1 MAAFPSP
8 FGQEA
13 HDSSRSGQPVSVPSA
28 VRTAKKENIPA
39 LTGLRCF
46 AALNIVFFHFS
57 NAKWFGPFAPIV
69 DNGYTSVSFF
79 LLMSGYILA
88 YNYSDRAAA
97 GKLSTRNF
105 WIARLSRLYPVY
117 LFALLLSLGMLAEEW
132 RTRTHAEFGHG
143 VALTLVLLQ
152 GWVPTLCK
160 FWNTP
165 AWTMC
170 TEAFFYLIFPAVI
183 LWKRPKRIWPL
194 LGVMLGLWILGM
206 ALPGLYMWLHPD
218 GNLHPD
224 RYADDFWIRALKY
237 SPPPHVPS
245 FLFGIALAD
254 LDAMITRNGWKRLAL
269 GLLGMGG
276 IYIVL
281 YYGDHMPYPL
291 MHNGLL
297 MPLFGLAILGL
308 AGQNLI
314 ARFFGFFPFVA
325 IGRASYCLYLVH
337 FNLWMLIHDSHVLDR
352 LHLARFDPWISYALL
367 VGGAILVMLLVERPC
382 QRWIRGWM
390 RSPARGNAPA

>member
-1 MAAFPSP
+1 MVPRP
-8 FGQEA
+8 QV
-13 HDSSRSGQPVSVPSA
+13 SR
-28 VRTAKKENIPA
+28 AKKPNLPA

-57 NAKWFGPFAPIV
+57 NPQWFGPFAPIV

-88 YNYSDRAAA
+88 YNYADRAAA
-97 GKLSTRNF
+97 GELSTRNF

-117 LFALLLSLGMLAEEW
+117 FFALVLSLGMLMDEW
-132 RTRTHAEFGHG
+132 HTRTHAQFALG
-143 VALTLVLLQ
+143 VTLTPLLVQ
-152 GWVPTLCK
+152 GWVPPLAT

-183 LWKRPKRIWPL
+183 LWKRPKRLWPL
-194 LGVMLGLWILGM
+194 LGVMAGLWVLGM
-206 ALPGLYMWLHPD
+206 VLPSLYLWLHPD
-218 GNLHPD
+218 GDLHPG
-224 RYADDFWIRALKY
+224 RYTDGFWMRALKF

-254 LDAMITRNGWKRLAL
+254 LDGMIARETWKRLVL

-276 IYIVL
+276 LYLIL
-281 YYGDHMPYPL
+281 YYGDRMPYPL
-291 MHNGLL
+291 MHDGLL

-314 ARFFGFFPFVA
+314 ARFFGFAPFAA
-325 IGRASYCLYLVH
+325 IGRASYCLYLLH
-337 FNLWMLIHDSHVLDR
+337 FNLWLLIHDSHVLEK
-352 LHLARFDPWISYALL
+352 LHLAQFDPWLSYGLLIGGALL
-367 VGGAILVMLLVERPC
+367 VVRFIEKPS
-382 QRWIRGWM
+382 QRWIRGFM
-390 RSPARGNAPA
+390 HVEGAGAA